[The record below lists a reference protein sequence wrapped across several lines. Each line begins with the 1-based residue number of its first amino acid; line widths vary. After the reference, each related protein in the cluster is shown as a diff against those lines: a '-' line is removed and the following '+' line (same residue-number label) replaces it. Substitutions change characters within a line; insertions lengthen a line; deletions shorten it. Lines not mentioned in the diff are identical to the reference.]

1 MSGEAKSSCWGVHS
15 ARVCRMFYLAAHR
28 FACLAGGER
37 KRVSVGHE
45 LLINPSILLLDEP
58 TSGLDSS
65 AGEGCTA
72 HNMAFAANEGGCCR
86 KSVSHAP
93 ISWRP
98 AACSPPPPP
107 PLPRAP
113 RLPLAAQ
120 PASCSCCC
128 ASWRPAGVPS
138 SPRQVPKWQSQ
149 QGRQGE
155 QAGTCLASHLSW
167 EWLALLT
174 RLKTE
179 LRPRKMLTLEC
190 CVSYKILTTP
200 ALAILPRLPCRSTS
214 HPLSCTP
221 SWTPCCC

>member
-1 MSGEAKSSCWGVHS
+1 MVGIAPMSGEAKSSCWGVHS

-107 PLPRAP
+107 LCLVPHGFPLLRSPQ
-113 RLPLAAQ
+113 AAH
-120 PASCSCCC
+120 A
-128 ASWRPAGVPS
+128 AARAGVQ
-138 SPRQVPKWQSQ
+138 RACHHHHGK
-149 QGRQGE
+149 
-155 QAGTCLASHLSW
+155 
-167 EWLALLT
+167 
-174 RLKTE
+174 
-179 LRPRKMLTLEC
+179 
-190 CVSYKILTTP
+190 
-200 ALAILPRLPCRSTS
+200 CRSGKAS
-214 HPLSCTP
+214 KGGRESKQGPAWPHI
-221 SWTPCCC
+221 